1 MEAQSYPVLKS
12 WRTKMRNFVI
22 GTLFGIVIATI
33 GFTGISKLLDNG
45 VKIVKD
51 LTIEGAK

>member
-1 MEAQSYPVLKS
+1 
-12 WRTKMRNFVI
+12 MRNFVI